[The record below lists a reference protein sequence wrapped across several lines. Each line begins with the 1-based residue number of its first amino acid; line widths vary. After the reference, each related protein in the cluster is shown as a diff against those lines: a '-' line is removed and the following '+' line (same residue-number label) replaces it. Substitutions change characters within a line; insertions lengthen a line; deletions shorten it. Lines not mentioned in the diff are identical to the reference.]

1 MGLELY
7 ARIEAYLDFEEE
19 VRRLHKEF
27 LAILFQKTP
36 NTVLDI
42 GCGQGAFLEH
52 LKFNDVG
59 AFGIDLSVEQIKI
72 CQNKGLD
79 VACMPLEQVKE
90 KFDCATAIF
99 DVVNYIPKNE
109 LENFFKSANVVL
121 NQGGFFIFDVN
132 SLFGFEEVA
141 QGSLTLNL
149 EDKFIAIDAVFE
161 QNQLKTDITLFSQTQ
176 GDLFTKEYDTIQ
188 QYYHSIE
195 ALKKSLAKASFDVQE
210 IINFNLHGFDET
222 DKWIFVCKKK

>member
-1 MGLELY
+1 M
-7 ARIEAYLDFEEE
+7 
-19 VRRLHKEF
+19 
-27 LAILFQKTP
+27 
-36 NTVLDI
+36 
-42 GCGQGAFLEH
+42 
-52 LKFNDVG
+52 
-59 AFGIDLSVEQIKI
+59 
-72 CQNKGLD
+72 
-79 VACMPLEQVKE
+79 
-90 KFDCATAIF
+90 
-99 DVVNYIPKNE
+99 
-109 LENFFKSANVVL
+109 
-121 NQGGFFIFDVN
+121 
-132 SLFGFEEVA
+132 
-141 QGSLTLNL
+141 TLNL